1 MLSTIKMAIPECEGG
16 EDFLTPP
23 TFYGVHIPSW
33 SVVGMRMVRGLKK
46 KKREETEEKKRKRN
60 LKNNRILTI
69 PLMLMSLMKSLL

>member
-23 TFYGVHIPSW
+23 IFYGVHIPSW

-46 KKREETEEKKRKRN
+46 KKRGADDED
-60 LKNNRILTI
+60 
-69 PLMLMSLMKSLL
+69 